1 MSGQLPIYNI
11 QVYDQKK
18 LLALPSVIVR
28 RVESINIPR
37 NILAGITGATGGRN
51 IEMEKKMNDMM
62 VGLID
67 DLKKEA
73 LRVNNKVVALLGLDI
88 QYSEIGKSS
97 GNMLLSAQ
105 AIATPIIRRP
115 VTQNIRP
122 PSLSESVASDSVAPV
137 APAVPMP
144 PVAPVAPPMPPV
156 APVAPPMPPVAAV
169 APVAPVAPMPPGPSM
184 PPFGSQLGNQISQ
197 MRGGSRKTRG
207 RRIRKRSHK

>member
-1 MSGQLPIYNI
+1 MSGQIPIYNI
-11 QVYDQKK
+11 QTYDQKK

-97 GNMLLSAQ
+97 GNMFLSAQ

-115 VTQNIRP
+115 VTQNTRP

-137 APAVPMP
+137 APVVP
-144 PVAPVAPPMPPV
+144 
-156 APVAPPMPPVAAV
+156 V
-169 APVAPVAPMPPGPSM
+169 APVAPVAPMPPMPPVAPAMPPVPPAAPMPPVAPGPSM
-184 PPFGSQLGNQISQ
+184 PPFGSQPGNQISQ
-197 MRGGSRKTRG
+197 MRGGSNKTRG

>member
-1 MSGQLPIYNI
+1 
-11 QVYDQKK
+11 
-18 LLALPSVIVR
+18 
-28 RVESINIPR
+28 
-37 NILAGITGATGGRN
+37 
-51 IEMEKKMNDMM
+51 MNDMM

-137 APAVPMP
+137 APVGPMPPPMP
-144 PVAPVAPPMPPV
+144 PVAPMAPVAPPVAPPMPPV
-156 APVAPPMPPVAAV
+156 APPVP
-169 APVAPVAPMPPGPSM
+169 PVAPVAPLPPVASM

>member
-105 AIATPIIRRP
+105 AIATPIMRRP
-115 VTQNIRP
+115 VTQNTRP
-122 PSLSESVASDSVAPV
+122 PSLSESVASESVAPV
-137 APAVPMP
+137 APVGPMP
-144 PVAPVAPPMPPV
+144 PPMPPV
-156 APVAPPMPPVAAV
+156 APVAPMAPVAPPMPPVP
-169 APVAPVAPMPPGPSM
+169 PVAPVAPGPSM

>member
-11 QVYDQKK
+11 QTYDQKK

-73 LRVNNKVVALLGLDI
+73 LRLNNKVVALLGLDI

-97 GNMLLSAQ
+97 GNMFLSAQ

-115 VTQNIRP
+115 VTQNTRP
-122 PSLSESVASDSVAPV
+122 PSLSESVASDSI
-137 APAVPMP
+137 APAVP
-144 PVAPVAPPMPPV
+144 VPPMPPV
-156 APVAPPMPPVAAV
+156 APVAPM
-169 APVAPVAPMPPGPSM
+169 APVAPVPPMPPVPPVPPVVPGPSM
-184 PPFGSQLGNQISQ
+184 PPFGSQPGNQISQ
-197 MRGGSRKTRG
+197 MRGGSNKTRG

>member
-1 MSGQLPIYNI
+1 MSGQIPIYNI
-11 QVYDQKK
+11 QTYDQKK

-97 GNMLLSAQ
+97 GNMFLSAQ

-115 VTQNIRP
+115 VTQNTRP
-122 PSLSESVASDSVAPV
+122 ALPVESVASDSLAPV
-137 APAVPMP
+137 APAMPQMPPAVPMP
-144 PVAPVAPPMPPV
+144 PVAPVAPA
-156 APVAPPMPPVAAV
+156 APVAPPMPPVA
-169 APVAPVAPMPPGPSM
+169 PGPSM

-197 MRGGSRKTRG
+197 MRGGSNKTRG

>member
-1 MSGQLPIYNI
+1 MSGQIPIYNI
-11 QVYDQKK
+11 QTYDQKK

-97 GNMLLSAQ
+97 GNMFLSAQ

-115 VTQNIRP
+115 VTQNTRP
-122 PSLSESVASDSVAPV
+122 PSLSESVASESVAPV
-137 APAVPMP
+137 APAMPQMPPAVPMP
-144 PVAPVAPPMPPV
+144 PVAPAMPPV
-156 APVAPPMPPVAAV
+156 APAMPPVP
-169 APVAPVAPMPPGPSM
+169 PVAPVGPVAPGPSM
-184 PPFGSQLGNQISQ
+184 PPFGSQPGNQISQ
-197 MRGGSRKTRG
+197 MRGGSNKTRG

>member
-28 RVESINIPR
+28 RVESINMPR
-37 NILAGITGATGGRN
+37 NILAGITGVTGGRN
-51 IEMEKKMNDMM
+51 VEMEKKMNDMM
-62 VGLID
+62 IGLID

-122 PSLSESVASDSVAPV
+122 PSLSESVASDSVPPV
-137 APAVPMP
+137 GPMPPPMP

-156 APVAPPMPPVAAV
+156 APVAPPMPPVA
-169 APVAPVAPMPPGPSM
+169 PVPPMPPGPSM
-184 PPFGSQLGNQISQ
+184 PPFGSQPGNQISQ
-197 MRGGSRKTRG
+197 MRGGSKKTRARRG
-207 RRIRKRSHK
+207 RKQSHK

>member
-11 QVYDQKK
+11 QTYDQKK

-28 RVESINIPR
+28 RVESINLPR
-37 NILAGITGATGGRN
+37 NILAGITGVTGGRN

-97 GNMLLSAQ
+97 GNMFLSAQ

-115 VTQNIRP
+115 VTQNTRP
-122 PSLSESVASDSVAPV
+122 PSLSESVASESVPPV
-137 APAVPMP
+137 APAMP
-144 PVAPVAPPMPPV
+144 PVA
-156 APVAPPMPPVAAV
+156 
-169 APVAPVAPMPPGPSM
+169 PGPSM

-197 MRGGSRKTRG
+197 MRGGSNKTRG

>member
-11 QVYDQKK
+11 QTYDQKK

-97 GNMLLSAQ
+97 GNMFLSAQ

-115 VTQNIRP
+115 VTQNTRP
-122 PSLSESVASDSVAPV
+122 ALPVESVASESVAPM
-137 APAVPMP
+137 APAMPQMP
-144 PVAPVAPPMPPV
+144 P
-156 APVAPPMPPVAAV
+156 V
-169 APVAPVAPMPPGPSM
+169 APVAPVAPMPPVPPVVPGPSM
-184 PPFGSQLGNQISQ
+184 PPFGSQPGNQISQ
-197 MRGGSRKTRG
+197 MRGGSNKTRG

>member
-1 MSGQLPIYNI
+1 MSGQIPIYNI
-11 QVYDQKK
+11 QTYDQKK

-97 GNMLLSAQ
+97 GNMFLSAQ

-115 VTQNIRP
+115 VTQNTRP
-122 PSLSESVASDSVAPV
+122 ALPVESVASESVAPM
-137 APAVPMP
+137 APAMPQMP
-144 PVAPVAPPMPPV
+144 P
-156 APVAPPMPPVAAV
+156 V
-169 APVAPVAPMPPGPSM
+169 APVAPVAPMPPVPPVVPGPSM
-184 PPFGSQLGNQISQ
+184 PPFGSQPGNQISQ
-197 MRGGSRKTRG
+197 MRGGSNKTRG

>member
-11 QVYDQKK
+11 QTYDQKK

-115 VTQNIRP
+115 VTQNTRP
-122 PSLSESVASDSVAPV
+122 PLPVESVASESVGP
-137 APAVPMP
+137 
-144 PVAPVAPPMPPV
+144 
-156 APVAPPMPPVAAV
+156 V
-169 APVAPVAPMPPGPSM
+169 APVAPVAPLAPAMPPVPPVAPVAPGPSM
-184 PPFGSQLGNQISQ
+184 PPFGSQPGNQISQ
-197 MRGGSRKTRG
+197 MRGGSNKTRG

>member
-28 RVESINIPR
+28 RVESISIPR
-37 NILAGITGATGGRN
+37 NIFAGVTGGRN

-88 QYSEIGKSS
+88 QYSEIGQSS
-97 GNMLLSAQ
+97 GNMLLCAQ

-115 VTQNIRP
+115 VTQNTRP
-122 PSLSESVASDSVAPV
+122 ALPVESVASESVGPVAPVQPGPV
-137 APAVPMP
+137 APAGPMQP
-144 PVAPVAPPMPPV
+144 APVA
-156 APVAPPMPPVAAV
+156 
-169 APVAPVAPMPPGPSM
+169 PGPSM

-197 MRGGSRKTRG
+197 MRGGSNKTRG

>member
-28 RVESINIPR
+28 RVESISIPR
-37 NILAGITGATGGRN
+37 NIFAGVTGVTGGRN

-88 QYSEIGKSS
+88 QYSEMGQSS

-115 VTQNIRP
+115 VTQNTRP
-122 PSLSESVASDSVAPV
+122 ALPVESVASESVAPV
-137 APAVPMP
+137 APAMPQMP
-144 PVAPVAPPMPPV
+144 PVAPAMPPVQPV
-156 APVAPPMPPVAAV
+156 APVA
-169 APVAPVAPMPPGPSM
+169 PGPSM

-197 MRGGSRKTRG
+197 MRGGSNKTRG
-207 RRIRKRSHK
+207 RRIRKRSYK